1 MNVKTKKNSEKGVT
15 LLTLGITIIIL
26 IILSS
31 VTINMTLG
39 DNGLV
44 SQAQKKN
51 SIAIN
56 KINKEDQL
64 MNSLT
69 EEYSQTMSE
78 DSISK
83 ITVPMSSKEISKD
96 AGKYYGAEVKG
107 YECENNGVQKWR
119 IFYADNSNIYLIAD
133 DYISYDKAPN
143 GKNGTPV
150 TKGDSDYQI
159 SFNNVINDYSEGAKY
174 IKENSKGIKW
184 LNQYLEKY
192 EENTNENIKATAY
205 MMDTNIWSTYA
216 GEDAEYAIGGPTLEM
231 YCESY
236 KDTHQSKYL
245 ECGNINSNGY
255 QIRWYGGSWDY
266 GQNGVAN
273 DYNEIYIKPNTSKT
287 TSMWIASPSD
297 YSKDFIMNVDYNGD
311 LGTNEYSHNLQG
323 LRPIVCLKSEI
334 KLEKQP
340 DGTFTIL
347 KKNKL

>member
-150 TKGDSDYQI
+150 TKGNNDYQI

-273 DYNEIYIKPNTSKT
+273 DYNEIYIKPNTSKAAA
-287 TSMWIASPSD
+287 MWIASPSD
-297 YSKDFIMNVDYNGD
+297 YNNTNLMGGYYSNSIESYYYNGK
-311 LGTNEYSHNLQG
+311 GYGFRQ
-323 LRPIVCLKSEI
+323 IVCLKS
-334 KLEKQP
+334 K
-340 DGTFTIL
+340 TIL
-347 KKNKL
+347 QSQSDGSLKIIE

>member
-1 MNVKTKKNSEKGVT
+1 MKLKARINKGVT
-15 LLTLGITIIIL
+15 LLTLSIAIVVIII
-26 IILSS
+26 ISTA
-31 VTINMTLG
+31 TINMVLG
-39 DNGLV
+39 DGGIA
-44 SQAQKKN
+44 SQSKKASDTTANVTFEDEKKMN
-51 SIAIN
+51 SILEEYTNVI
-56 KINKEDQL
+56 KEDGEMQL
-64 MNSLT
+64 S
-69 EEYSQTMSE
+69 
-78 DSISK
+78 
-83 ITVPMSSKEISKD
+83 VPMSSQDIAKYAKR
-96 AGKYYGAEVKG
+96 YYGAEVKG

-150 TKGDSDYQI
+150 TKGNNDYQI
-159 SFNNVINDYSEGAKY
+159 SFNNVINDYSGGAKY

>member
-150 TKGDSDYQI
+150 TKGNNDYQI
-159 SFNNVINDYSEGAKY
+159 SFNNVINDYSGGAKY

-273 DYNEIYIKPNTSKT
+273 DYNEIYIKPNTSKAAA
-287 TSMWIASPSD
+287 MWIASPSD
-297 YSKDFIMNVDYNGD
+297 YNNTNLMGGYYSNSIESYYYNGK
-311 LGTNEYSHNLQG
+311 GYG
-323 LRPIVCLKSEI
+323 FRPIVCLKSE
-334 KLEKQP
+334 
-340 DGTFTIL
+340 TIL
-347 KKNKL
+347 QSQSDGSLKIIE

>member
-150 TKGDSDYQI
+150 TKGNNDYQI

-205 MMDTNIWSTYA
+205 MMDTNIWSTYS

-273 DYNEIYIKPNTSKT
+273 DYNEIYIKPNTSKAAA
-287 TSMWIASPSD
+287 MWIASPSD
-297 YSKDFIMNVDYNGD
+297 YNNTNLMGGYYSNSIESYYYNGK
-311 LGTNEYSHNLQG
+311 GYG
-323 LRPIVCLKSEI
+323 FRPIVCLKSE
-334 KLEKQP
+334 
-340 DGTFTIL
+340 TIL
-347 KKNKL
+347 QSQSDGSLKIIE

>member
-150 TKGDSDYQI
+150 TKGNNDYQI

-273 DYNEIYIKPNTSKT
+273 DYNEIYIKPNTSKAAA
-287 TSMWIASPSD
+287 MWIASPSD
-297 YSKDFIMNVDYNGD
+297 YNNTNLMGGYYSNSIESYYYNGK
-311 LGTNEYSHNLQG
+311 GYG
-323 LRPIVCLKSEI
+323 FRPIVCLKSE
-334 KLEKQP
+334 
-340 DGTFTIL
+340 TIL
-347 KKNKL
+347 QSQSDGSLKIIE

>member
-159 SFNNVINDYSEGAKY
+159 SFNNVINDYSGGAKY

-273 DYNEIYIKPNTSKT
+273 DYNEIYIKPNTSKAAA
-287 TSMWIASPSD
+287 MWIASPSD
-297 YSKDFIMNVDYNGD
+297 YNNTNLMGGYYSNSIESYYYNGK
-311 LGTNEYSHNLQG
+311 GYG
-323 LRPIVCLKSEI
+323 FRPIVCLKSE
-334 KLEKQP
+334 
-340 DGTFTIL
+340 TIL
-347 KKNKL
+347 QSQSDGSLKIIE

>member
-1 MNVKTKKNSEKGVT
+1 MNEKKKKNSEKGVT

-159 SFNNVINDYSEGAKY
+159 SFNNVINDYSGGAKY

-273 DYNEIYIKPNTSKT
+273 DYNEIYIKPNTSKAAA
-287 TSMWIASPSD
+287 MWIASPSD
-297 YSKDFIMNVDYNGD
+297 YNNTNLMGGYYSNSIESYYYNGK
-311 LGTNEYSHNLQG
+311 GYG
-323 LRPIVCLKSEI
+323 FRPIVCLKSE
-334 KLEKQP
+334 
-340 DGTFTIL
+340 TIL
-347 KKNKL
+347 QSQSDGSLKIIE